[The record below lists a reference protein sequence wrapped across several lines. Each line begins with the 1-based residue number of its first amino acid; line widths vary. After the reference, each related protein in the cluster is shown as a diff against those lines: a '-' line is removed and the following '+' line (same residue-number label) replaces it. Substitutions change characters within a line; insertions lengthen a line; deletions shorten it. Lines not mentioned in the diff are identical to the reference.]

1 MLSGS
6 ESSVLS
12 FPDITTRDAGKY
24 QLIATNNYGSI
35 TSSIVTLTVETNQL
49 INVAVNP
56 GAGRN
61 SYKGLAVLPG
71 TTNDIWTD
79 IDARTSIT
87 NAPLFDSTGTITPV
101 RLTLIKLGNDS
112 SALPHPLLGGI
123 SYASSQVV
131 VLKNLLPNEFYDLVV
146 YSVGGQPNE
155 GGVFSGDVKGVARG
169 YAKAGVNPPGFAK
182 DINYVENP
190 WAQSDSDGTLT
201 FTIRPNATVLLNGY
215 RNCDF
220 NGLQLRER

>member
-1 MLSGS
+1 M
-6 ESSVLS
+6 
-12 FPDITTRDAGKY
+12 
-24 QLIATNNYGSI
+24 
-35 TSSIVTLTVETNQL
+35 
-49 INVAVNP
+49 
-56 GAGRN
+56 
-61 SYKGLAVLPG
+61 
-71 TTNDIWTD
+71 
-79 IDARTSIT
+79 
-87 NAPLFDSTGTITPV
+87 
-101 RLTLIKLGNDS
+101 
-112 SALPHPLLGGI
+112 
-123 SYASSQVV
+123 

-169 YAKAGVNPPGFAK
+169 YAKAGVNPPGFTK

-190 WAQSDSDGTLT
+190 WAQSGSDGTLT